1 MAKNRWQTTVRVFP
15 SHNLGNQ
22 KGSFFEA
29 LAALANLQNDIAEY
43 DKLKLKYPNIWPV
56 EIRDG
61 PDEVLRW
68 DPEAFTLLRFYRD
81 LLRCVWDWPYDPASH
96 YERNR
101 KREALQIL
109 MGISSFET
117 MGISNFERM
126 LTKQDF
132 PPGTPS
138 SEYQSAWR
146 EIRSNIAGAIPGSA
160 GWAFPSW
167 PSGQFVYVPAN
178 PFQEALYLLFRES
191 WRARICRSC
200 QKFFVADKQQRQY
213 CSSVCAGEAKKHHDL
228 EWWHRTHGK
237 VARSQKKRGKL

>member
-1 MAKNRWQTTVRVFP
+1 MGKSKWQTTVRVFP
-15 SHNLGNQ
+15 SHNRGNE
-22 KGSFFEA
+22 KGIFFEG
-29 LAALANLQNDIAEY
+29 LTALANLSDDMSEYQKLMLTYPDVWPMEIQNGAGE
-43 DKLKLKYPNIWPV
+43 KLQWA
-56 EIRDG
+56 
-61 PDEVLRW
+61 
-68 DPEAFTLLRFYRD
+68 PEAFALLRLYRD
-81 LLRCVWDWPYDPASH
+81 LLRCVWDWPHDPASH

-109 MGISSFET
+109 MGISNFET

-126 LTKQDF
+126 LKEEDF

-138 SEYQSAWR
+138 SEYQCTWR
-146 EIRSNIAGAIPGSA
+146 EIRSNIAGAIPASPGR
-160 GWAFPSW
+160 AFPSW

-191 WRARICRSC
+191 WRARICRAC

-213 CSSVCAGEAKKHHDL
+213 CSSVCAGEAKKRHDL
-228 EWWHRTHGK
+228 EWWHRRHGK